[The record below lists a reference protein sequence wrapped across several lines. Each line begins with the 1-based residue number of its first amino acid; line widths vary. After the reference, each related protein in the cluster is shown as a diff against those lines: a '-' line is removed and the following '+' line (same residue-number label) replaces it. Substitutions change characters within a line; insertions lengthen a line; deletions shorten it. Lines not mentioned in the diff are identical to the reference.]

1 VRDRLIWPMGVSSV
15 SHLCPCPPVAL
26 RTHAATQRNGGTLT
40 GQPTLLAVLLES
52 KGLHRYGTFR
62 AAYDKAARAVDRNL
76 SGTAPSRAQFHR
88 WVTGNLRSL
97 PYPDHCRVLEHL
109 LTGYAAVQLFEPC
122 PDNGVPAPARL
133 AARTTQATSQSGA
146 KHDCAD
152 LADLAAVFASRS
164 DFAAK
169 VQAAELFDGASRI
182 RAAGLSLN
190 LICQQLPDQQLRRML
205 TDGTHLTCLFLDP
218 EGEAIKAR
226 EREEEYPEGFLSG
239 LNSLNIQ
246 VMARH
251 RDRLPTEVRDRMQL
265 RVYDETVRFNIV
277 LVDEQV
283 CVVQPYLPQAR
294 GVDSPTLLIRRQSA
308 SGGLYPIF
316 EQVYEAIAERSREI

>member
-1 VRDRLIWPMGVSSV
+1 M
-15 SHLCPCPPVAL
+15 
-26 RTHAATQRNGGTLT
+26 T
-40 GQPTLLAVLLES
+40 GQPTLLAVLLQG
-52 KGLHRYGTFR
+52 KGLQRYGTFR

-88 WVTGNLRSL
+88 WVTGDLRGL
-97 PYPDHCRVLEHL
+97 PYPDHCRVLEQL
-109 LTGYAAVQLFEPC
+109 LTGYAATQLFQPC
-122 PDNGVPAPARL
+122 PSNSVPAPARL
-133 AARTTQATSQSGA
+133 TAPTPQATSQPDA

-152 LADLAAVFASRS
+152 LADLTAVFASRS
-164 DFAAK
+164 EFAAK
-169 VQAAELFDGASRI
+169 VQPAELFAEAASI

-205 TDGTHLTCLFLDP
+205 TEGTQLTCLFLDP
-218 EGEAIKAR
+218 DGEAIKAR

-251 RDRLPTEVRDRMQL
+251 RDRLPADARDRMQL
-265 RVYDETVRFNIV
+265 RLYDETVRFNIV
-277 LVDEQV
+277 LVDDEV
-283 CVVQPYLPQAR
+283 CVVQPYLPQAC
-294 GVDSPTLLIRRQSA
+294 GVDSPTLLIRRHGSP
-308 SGGLYPIF
+308 GGLYPIF

>member
-1 VRDRLIWPMGVSSV
+1 
-15 SHLCPCPPVAL
+15 
-26 RTHAATQRNGGTLT
+26 
-40 GQPTLLAVLLES
+40 
-52 KGLHRYGTFR
+52 
-62 AAYDKAARAVDRNL
+62 
-76 SGTAPSRAQFHR
+76 
-88 WVTGNLRSL
+88 
-97 PYPDHCRVLEHL
+97 
-109 LTGYAAVQLFEPC
+109 
-122 PDNGVPAPARL
+122 
-133 AARTTQATSQSGA
+133 
-146 KHDCAD
+146 
-152 LADLAAVFASRS
+152 
-164 DFAAK
+164 
-169 VQAAELFDGASRI
+169 
-182 RAAGLSLN
+182 
-190 LICQQLPDQQLRRML
+190 
-205 TDGTHLTCLFLDP
+205 
-218 EGEAIKAR
+218 
-226 EREEEYPEGFLSG
+226 LSG

>member
-1 VRDRLIWPMGVSSV
+1 M
-15 SHLCPCPPVAL
+15 
-26 RTHAATQRNGGTLT
+26 T
-40 GQPTLLAVLLES
+40 GQPTLLAVLLQG
-52 KGLHRYGTFR
+52 KGLQRYGTFR
-62 AAYDKAARAVDRNL
+62 AAYDKAARTVDRNL

-88 WVTGNLRSL
+88 WVTGDLRGL

-109 LTGYAAVQLFEPC
+109 LTGYAADQLFQPC
-122 PDNGVPAPARL
+122 PDGGIPAPSRL
-133 AARTTQATSQSGA
+133 TTAAPAQQPASKAPAG
-146 KHDCAD
+146 HDCAD
-152 LADLAAVFASRS
+152 MADLAAVFASRS

-169 VQAAELFDGASRI
+169 VRAADLFDGAASI

-205 TDGTHLTCLFLDP
+205 TDGTRLTCLFLDP
-218 EGEAIKAR
+218 QGEAIKAR

-251 RDRLPTEVRDRMQL
+251 RDKLPAEVRDRMQL

-277 LVDEQV
+277 LVDDQA

-294 GVDSPTLLIRRQSA
+294 GVDSPTLLIRRQPGSD
-308 SGGLYPIF
+308 GLYPIF